1 MRFKLL
7 VSIAALGCAA
17 ILSPAM
23 AAEYALTIK
32 NHRFQP
38 AELRVPA
45 NTPFTLRVN
54 NADATPEEFESK
66 SLRVEKVIA
75 GNSSGTFQMRALKP
89 GRYTF
94 FGEFNEATAQGAII
108 AE

>member
-1 MRFKLL
+1 MRPGLL
-7 VSIAALGCAA
+7 LSLALIASAA
-17 ILSPAM
+17 TLAPAS
-23 AAEYALTIK
+23 AAEITLTIK
-32 NHRFQP
+32 NHRFEP
-38 AELRVPA
+38 AEVRVPA

-54 NADATPEEFESK
+54 NADSTPEEFESK

-94 FGEFNEATAQGAII
+94 FGEFNEATAQGALI

>member
-1 MRFKLL
+1 MRLAPLFSLAL
-7 VSIAALGCAA
+7 IASAA
-17 ILSPAM
+17 TFAPVF
-23 AAEYALTIK
+23 AAEYGLTIK

-45 NTPFTLRVN
+45 NTPFTLRVD
-54 NADATPEEFESK
+54 NADPTPEEFESK

-94 FGEFNEATAQGAII
+94 FGEFNEATAQGALI